1 MTKEEIKNVAF
12 YAYPPKTES
21 FCGCS
26 YDANEARREA
36 YAQCLE
42 DIFIKKIYK

>member
-1 MTKEEIKNVAF
+1 MESSVIYSSCKIDKKKYMTKEEIKKVAF

-26 YDANEARREA
+26 Y
-36 YAQCLE
+36 C
-42 DIFIKKIYK
+42 KV